1 MKSIGTVFI
10 YSSAVLIG
18 LASQTSHAQNSVTLY
33 GTIDNSLQYVHN
45 VAGKSYQLSLQSG
58 QLTGSNWGLKGSED
72 LGGGLSAIFKLESGF
87 DTNTGAQTSS
97 GFGRS
102 AYVGLKSETLGTLT
116 MGRQYDPLFYMTYAV
131 QPNAYLYYF
140 TTPGNVDNSD
150 GLMRL
155 SSSVQY
161 ASPSYHGFQVRASYA
176 LGGIPGSVGSG
187 QSYGVGLS
195 YSGAVWSFGGG
206 YLHVDNG
213 NGTTATR
220 GTADAKDLIISPV
233 NSAYATA
240 SKINIA
246 RAGASFTVDSF
257 TFGGYYSYSEYLAD
271 AASTFRQAER
281 YNNGN
286 LYAVWQATPATTFEI
301 GYNLLKSHGDS
312 SATYHQISLAGDYAL
327 SKRTDVYASVS
338 YARASGQD
346 GNGGDARAVVADSYA
361 AAGSKSQEFAM
372 VGIRHK
378 F

>member
-10 YSSAVLIG
+10 YSSTVFMG
-18 LASQTSHAQNSVTLY
+18 LASQASHAQNSVTLY

-45 VAGKSYQLSLQSG
+45 VSGKSYQLSLQSG
-58 QLTGSNWGLKGSED
+58 QLTGSNWGLKGNED

-87 DTNTGAQTSS
+87 DVNSGAQTSS

-102 AYVGLKSETLGTLT
+102 AYVGLKSETFGTVTL
-116 MGRQYDPLFYMTYAV
+116 GRQYDPLFYMTYAV
-131 QPNAYLYYF
+131 QPNSYLYYF

-161 ASPSYHGFQVRASYA
+161 ASPDFHGFQLRAAYA
-176 LGGIPGSVGSG
+176 LGGVAGSVGSG
-187 QSYGVGLS
+187 QSYGLGLS
-195 YSGAVWSFGGG
+195 YSAGAWNFGGG

-213 NGTTATR
+213 NSSTATR
-220 GTADAKDLIISPV
+220 GTTDVKDLIISPV

-246 RAGASFTVDSF
+246 RAGASFSIDSF
-257 TFGGYYSYSEYLAD
+257 TFGGYYSYTEYLAD
-271 AASTFRQAER
+271 ATSTFRQAER

-286 LYAVWQATPATTFEI
+286 LYAVWRATPATTFEI
-301 GYNLLKSHGDS
+301 GYNLLKSHGDT
-312 SATYHQISLAGDYAL
+312 SATYHQVSLAGDYAL

-338 YARASGQD
+338 YVHASGQN
-346 GNGGDARAVVADSYA
+346 GNGEAQAVVADSYA

-372 VGIRHK
+372 VGIRHR